1 VQIQWNFVSF
11 GLTLRW
17 NFAQKNENVSG
28 KEERKNLYL
37 GGTLAESEGTT
48 EQRDIGR
55 AGEASDD
62 IHGLGPHWH

>member
-1 VQIQWNFVSF
+1 MKFRIIWLNVAVKF
-11 GLTLRW
+11 RPK
-17 NFAQKNENVSG
+17 KNENVSG

-62 IHGLGPHWH
+62 IHGLGPH